1 MIMIRFL
8 FQFTIFLLTE
18 VLKNQDYSIGLSP
31 KLSLSLFEAGRW
43 FQVFLTSA
51 KVAAA
56 AAAAAALFAAGI
68 SGIIPSLFEKM
79 SGESGPTSDAIVR
92 PRPLLYVS
100 LPA

>member
-1 MIMIRFL
+1 MMRFL

-56 AAAAAALFAAGI
+56 AAAAALFAAGI

>member
-1 MIMIRFL
+1 MMRFL
-8 FQFTIFLLTE
+8 FQFTIFLLTK
-18 VLKNQDYSIGLSP
+18 VFKNQDYSIGLSP

-43 FQVFLTSA
+43 FQAFLTSA
-51 KVAAA
+51 KVTA

-100 LPA
+100 PPA